1 MSKNCIQPGPRV
13 ESEGYRAMSLTF
25 ASMICRTLVLI
36 ACVGIGPAHAQDGAQ
51 NGQWRFFGGDS
62 GSTKYSPLDQIDK
75 DNVADLQI
83 AWRWESVDGQFD
95 LDRLPQEYPALQ
107 VPNDIEEVQISS
119 LKAAPLMVDGVLYI
133 STPFSQAA
141 AIDAATGETLWVYD
155 PVSYA
160 SGIPIMML
168 GFSNRGLAY
177 WSDGREAR
185 VVWGTGDGYL
195 LAVEAATG
203 QPLANFGADGRVD
216 LMAGIPRA
224 TRVPPMNYAI
234 TSPPMIVG
242 DVVVV
247 GSAVSD
253 QPSYKEMPP
262 GHVRGFDVRTGELRW
277 TFHTIPQ
284 PGEFGHDTW
293 EDGSWEYTGNTNVW
307 PPMTADEE
315 LGYVYLP
322 VGTATNDRYGVHRPG
337 DNLFATSLVALEAAT
352 GKRVWHFQLVHHD
365 LWDYDP
371 PAAPTLVDITVDGRP
386 IRAVAQVTKHGFV
399 FVFDRVTGEPVW
411 PIEERP
417 VPSSDVPG
425 ERASPTQ
432 PFPTKPPPFD
442 RQGLTIDDLIDFTP
456 ELRQE
461 AIEIVQQYRYGPLFT
476 PPSLPGQGANALKGT
491 MGLTAGA
498 NWTGAAVDPDT
509 GILYVSSAAGV
520 GIVGLAVPA
529 SSSHPRNVRE
539 SSDATLDYV
548 RELQRPPT
556 PRDLPLLKPP
566 YGQITAIDL
575 NKGEILWQQ
584 PNGLGPASVRNHPAL
599 AGLDLP
605 PLGSG
610 RDQVLVTKTLLFSG
624 QSTPNAEGEFVLVAR
639 DKLTGEVVAEV
650 PLPGRTIG
658 PPTTYLLDGTQYIA
672 ITVRGLPG
680 EGRDRTPPELVALRV
695 ASATSSQE
703 DAGR

>member
-1 MSKNCIQPGPRV
+1 MSFK
-13 ESEGYRAMSLTF
+13 S
-25 ASMICRTLVLI
+25 ASMICRDLVLI
-36 ACVGIGPAHAQDGAQ
+36 ACFTVVSAHAQDGTQ
-51 NGQWRFFGGDS
+51 TGEWRFFGADS

-75 DNVADLQI
+75 DNVSDLQI
-83 AWRWESVDGQFD
+83 AWRWQSVDGQFD
-95 LDRLPQEYPALQ
+95 LDRLTEEYPKLQ
-107 VPNDIEEVQISS
+107 VPNDVEEVQISS

-133 STPFSQAA
+133 STPLSQAA

-177 WSDGREAR
+177 WTDGREAR

-195 LAVEAATG
+195 MAVDAETG
-203 QPLANFGADGRVD
+203 RPLANFGADGRVD
-216 LMAGIPRA
+216 LMVGIPRA
-224 TRVPPMNYAI
+224 KRVPPMNYAI
-234 TSPPMIVG
+234 TSPPIIVG

-247 GSAVSD
+247 GSAMSD

-293 EDGSWEYTGNTNVW
+293 ENGSWEYSGNANVW
-307 PPMTADEE
+307 TLMSVDEE

-322 VGTATNDRYGVHRPG
+322 VGTATNDSYGVHRPG
-337 DNLFATSLVALEAAT
+337 NNLFATSLVALEAET
-352 GKRVWHFQLVHHD
+352 GRRVWHFQLVHHD

-371 PAAPTLVDITVDGRP
+371 PAAPNLVDITVDGRP

-417 VPSSDVPG
+417 VPSSDIPG

-442 RQGLTIDDLIDFTP
+442 RQGVTIDDLIDFTP

-461 AIEIVQQYRYGPLFT
+461 AIEILQQHRYGPLFT

-491 MGLTAGA
+491 ILLPGLGGGA
-498 NWTGAAVDPDT
+498 NWSGAAVDPDT
-509 GILYVSSAAGV
+509 GILYVPSATSPSIAGL
-520 GIVGLAVPA
+520 GVPA
-529 SSSHPRNVRE
+529 SAAHPRNVRE
-539 SSDATLDYV
+539 SSGATLNYV
-548 RELQRPPT
+548 RELRRPPG
-556 PRDLPLLKPP
+556 PRDLPLFKPP
-566 YGQITAIDL
+566 YGRITAIDL
-575 NKGEILWQQ
+575 NKGEILWQR
-584 PNGLGPASVRNHPAL
+584 PNGIGPESVRNHPAL

-624 QSTPNAEGEFVLVAR
+624 QSTSNADGEFLLVAR
-639 DKLTGEVVAEV
+639 DKMTGEVVAEV

-658 PPTTYLLDGTQYIA
+658 PPMTYLLDGTQYIA
-672 ITVRGLPG
+672 ITVRGRPG
-680 EGRDRTPPELVALRV
+680 EDRDLTPPELVALRV
-695 ASATSSQE
+695 APAISSQE
-703 DAGR
+703 EAGR